1 VADAARGKLH
11 YWLSL
16 SLSLFHAQ
24 VLRAQLGGA
33 LAPVLA
39 AEAEKAGAAA
49 VSFKEPI
56 ETPHAF

>member
-1 VADAARGKLH
+1 
-11 YWLSL
+11 
-16 SLSLFHAQ
+16 